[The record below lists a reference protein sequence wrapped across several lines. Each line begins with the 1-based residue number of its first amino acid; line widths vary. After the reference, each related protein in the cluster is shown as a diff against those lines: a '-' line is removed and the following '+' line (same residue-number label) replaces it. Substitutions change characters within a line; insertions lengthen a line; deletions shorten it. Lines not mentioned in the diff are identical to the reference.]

1 MSVRRALRRAWH
13 ALGLATLGLVLVF
26 WVLVLRPTS
35 LGGPTS
41 YIIIR
46 GSSMVPT
53 YASGDLVIVRTAG
66 VYHEGDVVAYRVPDG
81 EIGAGLTVI
90 HRIVG
95 VGPDGFF
102 MRGDN
107 NASVDPWTPLPGNI
121 LGEAWVSVPGFGR
134 VLGIIHDPV
143 MLAAL
148 AASVAAS
155 IVVMWRPRRRPV
167 SEETLPGRPRVA
179 SPISR

>member
-1 MSVRRALRRAWH
+1 MTARRVRH
-13 ALGLATLGLVLVF
+13 FLGLSAMAFVVVF
-26 WVLVLRPTS
+26 WVLVLRPAA
-35 LGGPTS
+35 LGGPAG

-66 VYHEGDVVAYRVPDG
+66 AYHVGDVVAYRVPDG
-81 EIGAGLTVI
+81 DIGAGLTVI

-95 VGPDGFF
+95 TGRDGFF

-107 NASVDPWTPLPGNI
+107 NASIDPWTPKASNI
-121 LGEAWVSVPGFGR
+121 LGKAWVSVPGFGR
-134 VLGIIHDPV
+134 VLAIIHDPV

-148 AASVAAS
+148 AASVAAA
-155 IVVMWRPRRRPV
+155 IVVTWRPRRRLDPGDV
-167 SEETLPGRPRVA
+167 RAPSPGVAAQTL
-179 SPISR
+179 SR